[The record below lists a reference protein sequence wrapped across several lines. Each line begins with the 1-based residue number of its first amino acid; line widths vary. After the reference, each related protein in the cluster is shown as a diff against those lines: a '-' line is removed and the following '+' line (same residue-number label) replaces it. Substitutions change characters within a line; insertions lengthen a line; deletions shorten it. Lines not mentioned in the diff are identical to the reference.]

1 MVIIA
6 CIIYILSFGCM
17 MHALVVVNLH
27 ENSLMK
33 YMFGKGGTYQKSK
46 KCMQKWEIKVVGFIK

>member
-33 YMFGKGGTYQKSK
+33 HMFGKGGNLSKIQKNALK
-46 KCMQKWEIKVVGFIK
+46 NGR